1 MTKTHHSVLN
11 PQSSVPGTLR
21 FLGLGA
27 FTAVSAAGTSVA
39 LRASDTLDEVAAV
52 DGLREAAPGG
62 GEWPFV
68 SIVVPARNEERNLPR
83 LLPSLLGQRYP
94 RYEVIVVD
102 DQSEDA
108 TPAILAEWAGRDPKL
123 RVIRGGELPEG
134 WKGKP
139 FAMHQGALA
148 ATGEWLLFT
157 DADTDHA
164 PLALSS
170 TIAYAIAHHIDM
182 LTILPQME
190 LGTPSERLVMPIAV
204 MGITALHPASRVND
218 PGSKVAIANGQYI
231 LVRRE
236 VYEAVGGAGRVKDK
250 IAEDLEFAKAVKSDG
265 YRLRVADG
273 RPLLRVRMYT
283 NFGELW
289 EGWGKNVVLSSK
301 DNPAV
306 GFALAPGLFSLTAMP
321 FVLLLWAAR
330 SWRRARK
337 SGGTANL
344 VAAGWLAALCIWNAA
359 LPFLYRRQV
368 DKALGLP
375 PAWTLTLPI
384 GAFIFALLVLN
395 SLIRLLTG
403 KGVVWK
409 GRTYG
414 S

>member
-52 DGLREAAPGG
+52 DGLSEAAPGG

-108 TPAILAEWAGRDPKL
+108 TPGILTEWAGRDPKL

-170 TIAYAIAHHIDM
+170 TIAYAIAHHIDL

-190 LGTPSERLVMPIAV
+190 LGPPSERLVMPIAV

-218 PGSKVAIANGQYI
+218 PGSKVA
-231 LVRRE
+231 
-236 VYEAVGGAGRVKDK
+236 
-250 IAEDLEFAKAVKSDG
+250 
-265 YRLRVADG
+265 
-273 RPLLRVRMYT
+273 
-283 NFGELW
+283 
-289 EGWGKNVVLSSK
+289 
-301 DNPAV
+301 
-306 GFALAPGLFSLTAMP
+306 
-321 FVLLLWAAR
+321 
-330 SWRRARK
+330 
-337 SGGTANL
+337 
-344 VAAGWLAALCIWNAA
+344 
-359 LPFLYRRQV
+359 
-368 DKALGLP
+368 
-375 PAWTLTLPI
+375 
-384 GAFIFALLVLN
+384 
-395 SLIRLLTG
+395 
-403 KGVVWK
+403 
-409 GRTYG
+409 
-414 S
+414 